1 MKCTPEIKIN
11 DLIRKLNTE
20 KNKIAEWDEG
30 IMFKAIKNGKCIVLD
45 RINEAPSNV
54 AERFNPLYD
63 KTYDNEESYFE
74 INENLQNN
82 KIKIHSNF
90 RTICTCDIENIKDM
104 TPAFLNRF
112 DIIVL
117 ENQIVDCSKEEIKEL
132 ITILLKFH

>member
-63 KTYDNEESYFE
+63 KTYDNEDSYFE
-74 INENLQNN
+74 INENLQDN
-82 KIKIHSNF
+82 
-90 RTICTCDIENIKDM
+90 
-104 TPAFLNRF
+104 
-112 DIIVL
+112 
-117 ENQIVDCSKEEIKEL
+117 
-132 ITILLKFH
+132 

>member
-1 MKCTPEIKIN
+1 MKLLQMLLK
-11 DLIRKLNTE
+11 DLI
-20 KNKIAEWDEG
+20 
-30 IMFKAIKNGKCIVLD
+30 
-45 RINEAPSNV
+45 
-54 AERFNPLYD
+54 LYM
-63 KTYDNEESYFE
+63 TYDNEESYFE

-90 RTICTCDIENIKDM
+90 RTICTCDIENVKDM